1 MVKDNKNNKC
11 QIIDL
16 ATYHLTNT
24 SVKVVKKL
32 SKHKD

>member
-16 ATYHLTNT
+16 AVPSDKYF
-24 SVKVVKKL
+24 
-32 SKHKD
+32 SKGSQETRKA